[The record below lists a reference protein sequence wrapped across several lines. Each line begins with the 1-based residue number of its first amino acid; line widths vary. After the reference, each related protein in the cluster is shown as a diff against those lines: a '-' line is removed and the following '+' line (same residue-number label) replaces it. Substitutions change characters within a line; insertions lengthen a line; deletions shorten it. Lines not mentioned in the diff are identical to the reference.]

1 MRLRHR
7 LDVSRDAAANE
18 IVSRIPVLRAR
29 MLAYRALGMTFE
41 DRAASAV
48 LMHSS
53 VHRPDRIKV
62 GAHSII
68 GRFCLLDG
76 RGGLT
81 IGRNVNITSYT
92 LLVTGTHD
100 PDSDDF
106 ASSFAPIVIED
117 YAWLAT
123 RTTVLPGVTIGR
135 GAVIA
140 AGALLTRNAEPMTVY
155 AGVPARPV
163 RSRNANPSYQQDYRP
178 SWC

>member
-1 MRLRHR
+1 
-7 LDVSRDAAANE
+7 
-18 IVSRIPVLRAR
+18 
-29 MLAYRALGMTFE
+29 MLAYHALGMTFE
-41 DRAASAV
+41 DRATSTI

-53 VHRPDRIKV
+53 VHKPDRITV

-76 RGGLT
+76 RGDLT

-92 LLVTGTHD
+92 LLVTGTHAI
-100 PDSDDF
+100 DSDHF
-106 ASSFAPIVIED
+106 ESSFAPIVIED

-140 AGALLTRNAEPMTVY
+140 AGALLTANAEPMTVY

-163 RSRNANPSYQQDYRP
+163 RSRQATPAYQQDYRP
-178 SWC
+178 SWV